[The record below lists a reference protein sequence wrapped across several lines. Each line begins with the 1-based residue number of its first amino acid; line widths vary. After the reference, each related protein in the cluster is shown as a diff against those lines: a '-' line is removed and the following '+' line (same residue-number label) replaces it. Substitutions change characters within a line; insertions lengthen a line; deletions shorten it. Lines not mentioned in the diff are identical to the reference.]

1 MNLSSTLIVTNKQ
14 KSHGNLKYLKL
25 VDSDCIL
32 AREHYIDARPSCSQG
47 VVQFK

>member
-14 KSHGNLKYLKL
+14 KKSWKPEIFEAG
-25 VDSDCIL
+25 DCVL

-47 VVQFK
+47 VVQFKWS